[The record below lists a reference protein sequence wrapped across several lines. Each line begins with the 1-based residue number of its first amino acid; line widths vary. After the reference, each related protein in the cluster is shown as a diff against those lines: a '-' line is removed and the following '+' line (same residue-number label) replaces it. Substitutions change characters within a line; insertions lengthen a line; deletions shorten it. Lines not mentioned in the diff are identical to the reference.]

1 MNSYKNQ
8 ILSKICY
15 TEFVYERINKKLNKN
30 YKKEEIEIMISTI
43 IKENDGFEFK
53 KIGKN
58 IYITNPLNKIRITIN
73 THSFRIITVDDLNKK

>member
-1 MNSYKNQ
+1 
-8 ILSKICY
+8 
-15 TEFVYERINKKLNKN
+15 
-30 YKKEEIEIMISTI
+30 MISTI